1 MRRRLIVLGLTAAA
15 AAPGR
20 AAADLCGAGRRQS
33 PIDIGTTRRQALPP
47 LRPAMH
53 RTAVRV
59 DNDGHTVRLRFAHG
73 QVLALGRERLD
84 LQQFHFHIPGGDRL
98 HGEEFPLALH
108 ALHKRSAGGLV
119 AVVVLFRMGAE
130 HDGLATLLPQLPARG
145 AAPRLAADI
154 DPAAWL
160 PAGAG
165 YYAYDGSLTAPPCT
179 EGVLWLVLKQQPTLS
194 ASQWAQLQTL
204 FPHNA
209 RPVQPLNGR
218 TVSESP

>member
-15 AAPGR
+15 VAPGR
-20 AAADLCGAGRRQS
+20 AAADLCSTGRRQS
-33 PIDIGTTRRQALPP
+33 PIDIGTTRRLALPP

-53 RTAVRV
+53 PTAVRV
-59 DNDGHTVRLRFAHG
+59 DNDGHTVRLRFARG

-108 ALHKRSAGGLV
+108 ALHKSSAGGLV
-119 AVVVLFRMGAE
+119 AVVVLFRIGAE
-130 HDGLATLLPQLPARG
+130 HAGLATLLPQLPARG
-145 AAPRLAADI
+145 SAPRPAVDI
-154 DPAAWL
+154 DPLAWL

-165 YYAYDGSLTAPPCT
+165 YYVYDGSLTAPPCT
-179 EGVLWLVLKQQPTLS
+179 EGVRWLVLKQQPTLS
-194 ASQWAQLQTL
+194 ARQWAQLQTL

-209 RPVQPLNGR
+209 RTVQPLNGR